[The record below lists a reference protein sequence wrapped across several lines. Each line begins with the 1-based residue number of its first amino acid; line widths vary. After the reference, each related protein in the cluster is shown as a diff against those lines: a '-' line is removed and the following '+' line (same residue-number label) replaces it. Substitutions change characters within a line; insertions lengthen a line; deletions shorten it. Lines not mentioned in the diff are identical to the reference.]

1 VTITDVAHRTR
12 GTTMIAPLTNWI
24 ALIACAF
31 FPAADARCK
40 RECRRVRTQ
49 LNGANGDIPI
59 P

>member
-1 VTITDVAHRTR
+1 
-12 GTTMIAPLTNWI
+12 MIAPLTNWI